1 MPWKETGPVL
11 ERSRFIDNYLSGLY
25 TITELAARYGV
36 SRRILHKWLARHDAN
51 GAVGL
56 NDRSRAPLHIPHRTA
71 DDVAAEVIAFR
82 RRFPHMGPRKI
93 AVRLAEL
100 HPKVEWPAPSTI
112 GDILRRA
119 NLIAPRPRRNPRPL
133 HPLRSRAEPTT
144 PNDLMTVD
152 YKGEFLLGN
161 HCYCYPLTIV
171 DHVSRY
177 ILGCDAFTSTQHE
190 HTRKAF
196 ERVFREHGLPGAILS
211 DNGSPFGSPGLGRL
225 SRLSLWWIRLGISIE
240 RIVPGHPEQNGAHE
254 RMHKTL
260 KAETTRPP
268 EKTLE
273 QQQKRFDRFRHEFN
287 NERPHESLGQKRPA
301 TIYTPSPRP
310 YPETLPPIEYPGHLM
325 TRKVDHSGQIRWKDY
340 ERLFLSHTLH
350 GEIVALEEI
359 DDGMWSLFYGP
370 VLLARFDERE
380 RRFYG

>member
-11 ERSRFIDNYLSGLY
+11 ERSRFIDDYLSGLY
-25 TITELAARYGV
+25 TISELAARYGV
-36 SRRILHKWLARHDAN
+36 SRRVLHKWLARHDAN
-51 GAVGL
+51 GAAGL
-56 NDRSRAPLHIPHRTA
+56 TDRSRAPHHIPHRTA

-112 GDILRRA
+112 SDILHRA
-119 NLIAPRPRRNPRPL
+119 NLIAPRPRRNPPPL
-133 HPLRSRAEPTT
+133 HPLRSRTAPTA

-161 HCYCYPLTIV
+161 HRYCYPLTIV

-177 ILGCDAFTSTQHE
+177 ILACDAFFSTQYE
-190 HTRKAF
+190 HTRKVF
-196 ERVFREHGLPGAILS
+196 ERVFREYGLPRAILS

-225 SRLSLWWIRLGISIE
+225 SRLSLWWIRVGVSIE

-254 RMHKTL
+254 RMHRTL
-260 KAETTRPP
+260 KAQTTRPP
-268 EKTLE
+268 EQTLE
-273 QQQKRFDRFRHEFN
+273 QQQQRFDRFRQEFN

-301 TIYTPSPRP
+301 TIYTTSPRP

-325 TRKVDHSGQIRWKDY
+325 TRKVDHSGQIRWKND

-350 GEIVALEEI
+350 GEIVALDEI
-359 DDGMWSLFYGP
+359 DDGIWSLFYGP

-380 RRFYG
+380 RRFHG